1 MLRTMKGK
9 LGKGVALALAITGM
23 LALAGCGQKQQAAA
37 TAVPV
42 KTMQVIK
49 RDTPT
54 VYDFTGFVEAATKGD
69 RHEQGQRSYHQ

>member
-37 TAVPV
+37 TAIPV
-42 KTMQVIK
+42 KDHAGYQT
-49 RDTPT
+49 
-54 VYDFTGFVEAATKGD
+54 
-69 RHEQGQRSYHQ
+69 